1 MSDLLQVV
9 NVGIADMKIVKA
21 PQIIRTSGLGSCVAV
36 IIFDQEKQLAG
47 LAHIMLPDSTMA
59 KDTTMNRA
67 KFADTAVKELID
79 QLLRKGSFPQ
89 RLQAKISGGAEMFH
103 FTDKKDYLRIGKR
116 NIEAVR
122 KYLSFFKVSIV
133 AEDVGG
139 DRGRSVEFDPKTA
152 LLTIR
157 TIDRGV
163 TVL

>member
-1 MSDLLQVV
+1 MSDLRRVI

-21 PQIIRTSGLGSCVAV
+21 PQMIRTSGLGSCVAV

-59 KDTTMNRA
+59 RGPINKA
-67 KFADTAVKELID
+67 KFADTAVEELID
-79 QLLRKGSFPQ
+79 QLLKQGSFPQ
-89 RLQAKISGGAEMFH
+89 RLQAKISGGAEMFQ
-103 FTDKKDYLRIGKR
+103 FTNKRDLLRIGDR
-116 NIEAVR
+116 NIAAVR
-122 KYLSFFKVSIV
+122 KSLSFFKVGIV

-139 DRGRSVEFDPKTA
+139 KSGRSVEFDPETS

-157 TIDRGV
+157 TIDKGI

>member
-1 MSDLLQVV
+1 MSDPRRVV
-9 NVGIADMKIVKA
+9 HVGIADMKIVEA

-59 KDTTMNRA
+59 KGGPINKA

-79 QLLRKGSFPQ
+79 RLLRKGLFPQ
-89 RLQAKISGGAEMFH
+89 RLQAKICGGAEMFD
-103 FTDKKDYLRIGKR
+103 FTNKRNLLRIGER

-122 KYLSFFKVSIV
+122 KSLSLFKVRIV

-139 DRGRSVEFDPKTA
+139 KSGRSVEFNPETSI
-152 LLTIR
+152 LTIS
-157 TIDRGV
+157 TIDKGIK
-163 TVL
+163 VL